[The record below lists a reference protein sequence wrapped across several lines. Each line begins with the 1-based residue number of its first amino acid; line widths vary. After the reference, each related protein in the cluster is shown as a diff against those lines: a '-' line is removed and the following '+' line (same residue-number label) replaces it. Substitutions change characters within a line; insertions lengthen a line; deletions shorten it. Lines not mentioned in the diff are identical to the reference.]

1 MDRLRLEVAIHEA
14 GHSMIARILGLRSG
28 RATLRDHDGGARAY
42 FIPGDSI
49 DGVLAVLGGRAASL
63 ELLGVADKYGCS
75 GDDAAALEMLMAP
88 GIIEREPW
96 YAKIVRRQLLAQARG
111 LVRKH
116 RGAVERVAH
125 ALLERGTLSGRE
137 IDRIICSEHGAP

>member
-1 MDRLRLEVAIHEA
+1 MPRGGAPGAFLMDRLRLEVAIHEA
-14 GHSMIARILGLRSG
+14 GHAVLARALGLRSG

-63 ELLGVADKYGCS
+63 ELLGVADEFG
-75 GDDAAALEMLMAP
+75 LLMADKFVQ
-88 GIIEREPW
+88 REPW
-96 YAKIVRRQLLAQARG
+96 YARIVRRQLIAQARD

-116 RGAVERVAH
+116 RDAVERVAD
-125 ALLERGTLSGRE
+125 ALLDRGTLTGRE
-137 IDRIICSEHGAP
+137 IDRLVFRK